1 MKKQVI
7 AAVSLILCACM
18 LLFAGCK
25 TKSGKDE
32 TTTKA
37 SDTTTA
43 LDAVATTAPDTTENS
58 TEAST
63 QAETRKPAAS
73 VTSTNKPT
81 AQKVTEPKADTVK
94 KLNSYEWNPAGTYK
108 CGNGDGYL
116 VPGVYYILK
125 TGSKCTLTMTN
136 GQKDEDGE
144 MMGFEDVEVPRSLFI
159 ELKNGYTISIK
170 GGKIIHSSKATVS
183 GANNASGVY
192 HEGAYRVGK
201 DLPAGEYLVYSSS
214 GETIADCAVYKNP
227 DLFAEDSSF
236 RGVSAYTPVYIT
248 LDNGEYVEIAGG
260 SLKAASSSPI
270 ARPDKDGAYDDIC
283 MYKVGKDIQPGKY
296 KLVPDDA
303 DEEYMYAIYKDS
315 YYRDASGVV
324 REDYEATGVVELNL
338 KDGQYIE
345 FLGAK
350 LVPVTE
356 TPDPTDPTETTTATD
371 TTAAED
377 PAPES

>member
-43 LDAVATTAPDTTENS
+43 LDDVATTAPDTTENS

-73 VTSTNKPT
+73 VTSTKKPT

-116 VPGVYYILK
+116 VPGVYYIVK

-183 GANNASGVY
+183 GANNANGVY

-214 GETIADCAVYKNP
+214 GETKAKCSVYKSP
-227 DLFAEDSSF
+227 DRFAEDPYF
-236 RGVSAYTPVYIT
+236 RGVETYNPVYIT

-283 MYKVGKDIQPGKY
+283 MYKVGKDIKPGKY
-296 KLVPDDA
+296 KLVPDNA

-315 YYRDASGVV
+315 YYRDASCVV
-324 REDYEATGVVELNL
+324 RKDCEATGVVELNL

-371 TTAAED
+371 TTAAEES
-377 PAPES
+377 APES